1 MNTFAKLLII
11 LLFRSSNRVEPS
23 AENETDSSTIV
34 NPEYYEYIMPIN
46 YACISARA
54 CRPECC
60 QLYHLYLLA
69 KNDCTTDID
78 GRLAAARWYS
88 PFSKDYHQFWKSV
101 CSPTA
106 SSELRSN
113 YLKSSQILAEESNI
127 SECDGFDE
135 FCLTYVD
142 QYLNFSACGETNA
155 ISQLT
160 WLPTSTIIFSI
171 LAETFTLILI
181 LMVPPLHQRVQD
193 KGLLFYLATRLIQHV
208 FTLSPYFW
216 LPATDYGCN
225 LTGKSMNTLT
235 YYGLHID
242 CTLVP
247 KLMRQLPST
256 NYIGLF
262 IIAIVAINSSI
273 FIGI

>member
-1 MNTFAKLLII
+1 MNTIWLLIV
-11 LLFRSSNRVEPS
+11 LLFRSSNGVELS
-23 AENETDSSTIV
+23 AENETDSSTDV
-34 NPEYYEYIMPIN
+34 NPEYYEFIMPIN
-46 YACISARA
+46 YACISTEA

-69 KNDCTTDID
+69 KNSCTTDID
-78 GRLAAARWYS
+78 GQLAAARWYS
-88 PFSKDYHQFWKSV
+88 PFSKSYHQFWKSV

-113 YLKSSQILAEESNI
+113 YLKESQIFEEKNDI
-127 SECDGFDE
+127 SECDVFDE
-135 FCLTYVD
+135 FCLTYID
-142 QYLNFSACGETNA
+142 QYLNFSVCSETNG

-160 WLPTSTIIFSI
+160 WLTTLTIIFSI
-171 LAETFTLILI
+171 LAETFTLLLI
-181 LMVPPLHQRVQD
+181 LMVPQLYQRVQD

-208 FTLSPYFW
+208 FTLTPYFW

-225 LTGKSMNTLT
+225 ISGKSMNTLA

-247 KLMRQLPST
+247 KLMRHSWALLT
-256 NYIGLF
+256 TYLK
-262 IIAIVAINSSI
+262 AR
-273 FIGI
+273 